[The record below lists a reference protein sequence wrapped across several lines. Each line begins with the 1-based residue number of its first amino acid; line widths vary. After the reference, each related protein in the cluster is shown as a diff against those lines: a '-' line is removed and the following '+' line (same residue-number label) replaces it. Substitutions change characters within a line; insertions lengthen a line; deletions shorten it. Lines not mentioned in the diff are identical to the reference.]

1 MDCNNK
7 QILFLL
13 KNKYSRKV
21 GHLVQKPGMR
31 IRIRS
36 DPLIFGLPDPD
47 PLLFS
52 TDPDPT
58 CNNGYIRLFSGKFL
72 NKSENSYWWTA
83 ITMI

>member
-13 KNKYSRKV
+13 KNKYSRKA

-47 PLLFS
+47 PLLFQRIRTRILPVT
-52 TDPDPT
+52 TD
-58 CNNGYIRLFSGKFL
+58 I
-72 NKSENSYWWTA
+72 
-83 ITMI
+83 